1 MDVLFCGCLLS
12 RYILITTIVMER
24 NSENLLRFYQHSA
37 EILLRFYW
45 HSTGNL
51 LGFCW
56 ESTENL
62 WILLKFFKCLIQN
75 ILMWMLNVS
84 SLGWKSTYHY
94 LASCLQVLLNDIY
107 NDLMKALDFQL
118 LQINDHFWNRGAAAS
133 TGSFL
138 LEAKTM
144 GSKDF

>member
-1 MDVLFCGCLLS
+1 MRICWESVD
-12 RYILITTIVMER
+12 
-24 NSENLLRFYQHSA
+24 NLLRIS
-37 EILLRFYW
+37 W
-45 HSTGNL
+45 D
-51 LGFCW
+51 
-56 ESTENL
+56 STENL
-62 WILLKFFKCLIQN
+62 LLTIIEFFWNYSNTYLIQN
-75 ILMWMLNVS
+75 ILMWMLNGS

-118 LQINDHFWNRGAAAS
+118 LQINDHFWNRGVAAS

-144 GSKDF
+144 GSKDFWNSNVINPQIDDFKSCFLFLSI

>member
-1 MDVLFCGCLLS
+1 MV
-12 RYILITTIVMER
+12 RAWVE
-24 NSENLLRFYQHSA
+24 
-37 EILLRFYW
+37 
-45 HSTGNL
+45 
-51 LGFCW
+51 
-56 ESTENL
+56 
-62 WILLKFFKCLIQN
+62 
-75 ILMWMLNVS
+75 
-84 SLGWKSTYHY
+84 KSTYHF

>member
-1 MDVLFCGCLLS
+1 
-12 RYILITTIVMER
+12 
-24 NSENLLRFYQHSA
+24 
-37 EILLRFYW
+37 
-45 HSTGNL
+45 
-51 LGFCW
+51 
-56 ESTENL
+56 
-62 WILLKFFKCLIQN
+62 
-75 ILMWMLNVS
+75 MLNGS

-118 LQINDHFWNRGAAAS
+118 LQINDHFWNRGVAAS

-144 GSKDF
+144 GSKDFWNSNVMNSQISKVVFYFVYLKLKLLKQFRKIL